1 VSNQLILNVS
11 WMRPEYPQ
19 GNVKFYH
26 LLVSSAQVL
35 SIEETKIFPQ
45 KHGEDV
51 VFEHQFVI
59 DLVVDESL
67 NVSVSVLPWH
77 PGSVH
82 LLQDRV
88 YCLCVPDKS
97 V

>member
-1 VSNQLILNVS
+1 MCVVNFL
-11 WMRPEYPQ
+11 
-19 GNVKFYH
+19 
-26 LLVSSAQVL
+26 
-35 SIEETKIFPQ
+35 Q

-67 NVSVSVLPWH
+67 NVSVSVLHWH